1 MNHPFNTVFAAPASP
16 QSQPTGRLCA
26 FWTLDARTGRP
37 VQAWGM
43 EGGPRAHRPRPALRL
58 VKG

>member
-16 QSQPTGRLCA
+16 QPEPKGRPSAL
-26 FWTLDARTGRP
+26 WTLDPRTGRP
-37 VQAWGM
+37 VQSWVMAD
-43 EGGPRAHRPRPALRL
+43 EPRPHRPRPALRL